1 MSKSKKNDHVGRRNC
16 SNGFCRLCG
25 EPYPFQL
32 VERADSCAQ
41 WCNYF
46 TRNMPDPGNVA
57 AILCL
62 SLICRL
68 CILQTA
74 LNRGLKAAEHFTDAQ
89 DMFPVDYAEER

>member
-1 MSKSKKNDHVGRRNC
+1 MSKSKKSDMVERQTS

-46 TRNMPDPGNVA
+46 ARNMPEPGNVA
-57 AILCL
+57 AILSL

-74 LNRGLKAAEHFTDAQ
+74 LNRALNAAARFIEIGDIFT
-89 DMFPVDYAEER
+89 V